1 MIATI
6 GNTILIAIPNNSR
19 SKVILSIPFSYFSL
33 FYHRFSRGVNMKRFF
48 IWITAVVM
56 ALSCVTVAF
65 AAGYSKLDNLTPGQ
79 VGYVLGQLL
88 TEKTGNYV
96 YDVPWYA
103 GSYDYRVIVSYDSL
117 SELCSTANGLGM
129 TCSVRWNHNAKLYVI
144 SVDDYTT
151 FELSSTHGVIGN
163 PDGYIYAAY
172 DESEQGIWNNYG
184 IGQWGVYADYSS
196 TSVFREVSYATL
208 SELCANLNEKGIPC
222 YIASTSVWGS
232 SAYWYIRGSGTV
244 VYQPRYD
251 APSTS
256 YSITNHVYLDIAAA
270 PLVARYNPEST
281 LSSCLSRL
289 TSIQTNVTTIK
300 NNIVNTISSNLESLL
315 TTCNTISTKLD
326 TLTSVISNGKV
337 LVDNSDVVSAIQ
349 SIPAFDDTD
358 IITAINNIPTY
369 DDSNLISAVTT
380 ISNQITEQFG
390 EYDSTYSFPNFS
402 SSGQSAANNKTVSG
416 VLPSAFTSINPGTRQ
431 LLYSPS
437 GTLILPKRVLY
448 NGGGDCKNVYCT
460 PYIHQTYGLGYR
472 LEFLFRFSRIQNTP
486 RTETV
491 QFPQVSFTDY
501 SGETLTLYGHSGT
514 VRVSPHRDTVSL
526 YLYYF
531 PRWDA
536 SGNWL
541 GWSGQND
548 TFQFSS
554 SSYEPSKRVY
564 LTPPESGTYY
574 IYGTSD
580 TAIPVVYA
588 SRFTGFLQS
597 QTDRVVNAVGSI
609 PAPTDYT
616 SQLAAVTGRMDDI
629 LAQLQSTSGSATC
642 EHTYSQHMEQ
652 EATCILP
659 GLMIST
665 CSKCGDSSS
674 EIVDPLGHDWQCTSH
689 VDAVT
694 DPDTGEETSSAYD
707 IYTCSRC
714 GDTYEDHTDTGAPD
728 EDYSNTTISQL
739 VVKVFSKL
747 GTFAGKLLGSV
758 VHLFDKAVNAVDD
771 LASKFNDYVE
781 QIKGFGEN
789 YPIWLSGFWGIIP
802 AELQVAL
809 TFAVICMALGVVGK
823 KLFFS

>member
-1 MIATI
+1 MNYTLQKVNCKVLFGVAISLAAAFI
-6 GNTILIAIPNNSR
+6 FSVQAYAYEMVLIPNF
-19 SKVILSIPFSYFSL
+19 V
-33 FYHRFSRGVNMKRFF
+33 
-48 IWITAVVM
+48 
-56 ALSCVTVAF
+56 
-65 AAGYSKLDNLTPGQ
+65 LDN
-79 VGYVLGQLL
+79 
-88 TEKTGNYV
+88 NYV
-96 YDVPWYA
+96 YVAKGVSPRTA
-103 GSYDYRVIVSYDSL
+103 SLSSVSISYDSL
-117 SELCSTANGLGM
+117 ADLVYYCNEHGLSTSLVYNSAVDAYVGWVNDSAINITGFSYTTLNGLLG
-129 TCSVRWNHNAKLYVI
+129 NNAGKVYVAQDSNSAGTGDINSPSHWMSFPSISPVI
-144 SVDDYTT
+144 SPVSYDALCRIVLDLNAVQQPAEITT
-151 FELSSTHGVIGN
+151 YSYGNTTYYVVIS
-163 PDGYIYAAY
+163 DGGRSAGKYYCSLDGRIYA
-172 DESEQGIWNNYG
+172 IP
-184 IGQWGVYADYSS
+184 ADKADISL
-196 TSVFREVSYATL
+196 TIQVW
-208 SELCANLNEKGIPC
+208 C
-222 YIASTSVWGS
+222 Y
-232 SAYWYIRGSGTV
+232 
-244 VYQPRYD
+244 Q
-251 APSTS
+251 
-256 YSITNHVYLDIAAA
+256 
-270 PLVARYNPEST
+270 
-281 LSSCLSRL
+281 
-289 TSIQTNVTTIK
+289 IK
-300 NNIVNTISSNLESLL
+300 NKLVGLSDYIQNTLDS
-315 TTCNTISTKLD
+315 KLD

-349 SIPAFDDTD
+349 SIPAFDDST
-358 IITAINNIPTY
+358 
-369 DDSNLISAVTT
+369 LVSAVTT

-390 EYDSTYSFPNFS
+390 EYESTYSFPSFYSQSTSSNKTISGVS
-402 SSGQSAANNKTVSG
+402 SS
-416 VLPSAFTSINPGTRQ
+416 AFSSINPGSRK

-437 GTLILPKRVLY
+437 SALTLSKDLVY
-448 NGGGDCKNVYCT
+448 SGGGICQAVYCS
-460 PYIHQTYGLGYR
+460 PYISQTYGLGYQ
-472 LEFLFRFSRIQNTP
+472 LNFTFRFSYTQNTS
-486 RTETV
+486 RSETV
-491 QFPQVSFTDY
+491 QFPKFSFTDF
-501 SGETLTLYGHSGT
+501 SGKTLTKNPYTGS
-514 VRVSPHRDTVSL
+514 VRVPPRSNYAYASS
-526 YLYYF
+526 YYF

-548 TFQFSS
+548 TFQWTSS
-554 SSYEPSKRVY
+554 TYEPSKRVY

-580 TAIPVVYA
+580 AAIPVVYA

-616 SQLAAVTGRMDDI
+616 SQLSAVIGRMDDI

-694 DPDTGEETSSAYD
+694 DQDTGEETSSAYD

-714 GDTYEDHTDTGAPD
+714 GDTYEDHTGTGAPD